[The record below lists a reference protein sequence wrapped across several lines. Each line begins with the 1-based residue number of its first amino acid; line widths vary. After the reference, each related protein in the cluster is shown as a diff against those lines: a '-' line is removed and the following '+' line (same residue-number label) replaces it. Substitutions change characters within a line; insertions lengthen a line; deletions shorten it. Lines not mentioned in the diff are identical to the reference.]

1 MDDLSVLFRLAR
13 LGLALLP
20 GSASPSTMCDIC
32 DDVMVDLLKGAEG
45 LQSLPCSWACL
56 KVPECV
62 AMCNNV
68 KDFSQNSSRFP
79 CVAAG
84 YCEADM
90 ADWDAQSPNLCHMA
104 PVFRCLPSRL
114 CARRRNGFRFSCV
127 LKPGYGR
134 WVGMRQA
141 VSENFGALA
150 AALWDQPRCGEP
162 GAHPTYCIAK
172 PRGLGAV
179 ADSAG
184 KAHTHTYIYSGLPR
198 PGPSCYHSSTCCGST
213 CEGSTYSLTAAL
225 LTLLLGALPGVRHA
239 VDRARPRDPRGC
251 SSWPQPCAVL
261 LHTLCPSPSP
271 HPRPN

>member
-1 MDDLSVLFRLAR
+1 MLPIFRVFVGIWAGLNAVDDLSVLFRLGR

-20 GSASPSTMCDIC
+20 GSASLSTMCDIC

-62 AMCNNV
+62 AMCTNV
-68 KDFSQNSSRFP
+68 KEFSQNSSRFP
-79 CVAAG
+79 CLAAG
-84 YCEADM
+84 YCEDSSK
-90 ADWDAQSPNLCHMA
+90 ADWDEQCHMA
-104 PVFRCLPSRL
+104 PIFRCVPSRL

-134 WVGMRQA
+134 WMGMQQA
-141 VSENFGALA
+141 VSDNFGALA

-184 KAHTHTYIYSGLPR
+184 KVLSLGYGMLSTVHALET
-198 PGPSCYHSSTCCGST
+198 PGGDDDRQWLTFWVRIAVGSI
-213 CEGSTYSLTAAL
+213 AI
-225 LTLLLGALPGVRHA
+225 V
-239 VDRARPRDPRGC
+239 V
-251 SSWPQPCAVL
+251 
-261 LHTLCPSPSP
+261 
-271 HPRPN
+271 